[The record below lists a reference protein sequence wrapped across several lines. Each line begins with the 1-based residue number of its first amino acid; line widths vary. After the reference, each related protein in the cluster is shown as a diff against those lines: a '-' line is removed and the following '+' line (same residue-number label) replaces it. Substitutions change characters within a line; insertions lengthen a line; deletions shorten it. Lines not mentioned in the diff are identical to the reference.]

1 MNLFLVICMAMK
13 SVRFKIVVCDK
24 QRSDYQDLSYNPAQ
38 KYFRQLKSGCMKFEI
53 KLQYLKESSRLSIF
67 CVGLFQAA

>member
-1 MNLFLVICMAMK
+1 MNLFVVICIAVK

-38 KYFRQLKSGCMKFEI
+38 KYFRQLIRLHEI
-53 KLQYLKESSRLSIF
+53 RDKITILERK
-67 CVGLFQAA
+67 